1 MNLFKLSGII
11 SVIAGV
17 ICCTM
22 LFYPTLLPFS
32 LLCAIIGYTFSTI
45 NVYLNAKY
53 EILKSNFSIGYIGMI
68 LSSIPVIF
76 ILVLIIRNH

>member
-22 LFYPTLLPFS
+22 LFYPALLPFS

>member
-1 MNLFKLSGII
+1 MNLFKLSGLI
-11 SVIAGV
+11 SMLAGI
-17 ICCTM
+17 ICCAL
-22 LFYPTLLPFS
+22 LFYPSLLPFS

-53 EILKSNFSIGYIGMI
+53 EILKSSFSIGYVGMV

>member
-1 MNLFKLSGII
+1 MNLFKLSGLI
-11 SVIAGV
+11 SVVAGI
-17 ICCTM
+17 ICCAL
-22 LFYPTLLPFS
+22 LFYPSLLPLS

-53 EILKSNFSIGYIGMI
+53 EILKSSFSIGYVGMI